1 MQQHRGRAA
10 VGGRKASSAGG
21 VAAAS
26 SPAAGVGRIAV
37 LALAAAALAGC
48 SSVPDIVNP
57 VSWYR
62 SATGLSAND
71 PAPDARNTKNL
82 AAGGER
88 PYPNLAS
95 VPGPPDYAMSS
106 AERDALTKS
115 LAADRANAHYTDEA
129 VRTGSAPLAALPPAA
144 GTTPSPGAAA
154 GSPDTAAPSSS
165 ASAGGAPS
173 AAAPASSGGNRL
185 VAGGAVPGGSTP
197 APAAASGSGPG
208 RRGAVAPGS
217 EPPPQEAALESPD
230 VRSVPEPET
239 PRNAPPAPGLAGAAP
254 AAAAAA
260 PAGPIAEVTFPENSA
275 ALPSDERQRLASV
288 VPRQRGGVFR
298 VIGYA
303 GRGQGGDTP
312 AAQLASFNMAL
323 DRANAVARALAESG
337 VPSSRIMVEAAP
349 PVTDGAEA
357 GRRAEIFVED

>member
-10 VGGRKASSAGG
+10 VGGRKTSSAGD
-21 VAAAS
+21 VASS

-62 SATGLSAND
+62 SVTGLSAND

-82 AAGGER
+82 SAGGER

-129 VRTGSAPLAALPPAA
+129 VRTGTAPLAALTPAA
-144 GTTPSPGAAA
+144 GTAPSPGV
-154 GSPDTAAPSSS
+154 DTAPQSS

-173 AAAPASSGGNRL
+173 VTAPASSGGNRL
-185 VAGGAVPGGSTP
+185 VAGGAVPGGGAP

-208 RRGAVAPGS
+208 RRGGAVAPGS

-239 PRNAPPAPGLAGAAP
+239 PRSAPPAPGLAGAAP
-254 AAAAAA
+254 GTAAA

-303 GRGQGGDTP
+303 GRGQGADTP

-349 PVTDGAEA
+349 PVADGAEA